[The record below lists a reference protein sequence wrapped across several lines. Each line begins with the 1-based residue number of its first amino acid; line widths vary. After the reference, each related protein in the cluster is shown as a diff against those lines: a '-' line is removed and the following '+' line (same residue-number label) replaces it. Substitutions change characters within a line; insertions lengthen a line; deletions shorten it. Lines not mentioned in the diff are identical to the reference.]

1 MRIHAAMSVASGS
14 EDDRDLPGFVVPN
27 EEVEHGSL
35 LDVDEPEAEM
45 SDSSSSDEEVPEQTA
60 KGRKKGS
67 FSGPKLKKAK
77 SVKDVGSLDALLTR
91 VKQIAAQ
98 EYAKGIRLTVLI
110 SSSRNTHTLT
120 EQPSGLTNVKMHD
133 YQVCRCLCSR
143 TFAYVRSYMV

>member
-1 MRIHAAMSVASGS
+1 MVGVRIHSAMSVASGS

-45 SDSSSSDEEVPEQTA
+45 SDDSSSDEEVPEQAA

-67 FSGPKLKKAK
+67 FSSPKLKKAK
-77 SVKDVGSLDALLTR
+77 SVKDVGSLDALLTQ

-98 EYAKGIRLTVLI
+98 ECAQGIHRT
-110 SSSRNTHTLT
+110 TLT
-120 EQPSGLTNVKMHD
+120 S
-133 YQVCRCLCSR
+133 
-143 TFAYVRSYMV
+143 F